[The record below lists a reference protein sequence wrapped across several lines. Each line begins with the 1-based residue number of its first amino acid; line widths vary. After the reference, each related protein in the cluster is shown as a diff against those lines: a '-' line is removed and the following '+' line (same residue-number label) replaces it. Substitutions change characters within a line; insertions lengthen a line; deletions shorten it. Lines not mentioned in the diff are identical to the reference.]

1 MATRWVLDTQTKGTG
16 ATMVPLERVLKKGSD
31 TVEGFRLPD
40 RKARTEAPEA
50 PRPHKFK
57 VVDVLSRQVLAEDV
71 DARGA
76 VSALSGVRSVVD
88 VDIYVWDLEDER
100 WRMLSFAQRR
110 TLWEHRDGAGANQ
123 SPRG

>member
-16 ATMVPLERVLKKGSD
+16 ATMVPLESVLKKGSD
-31 TVEGFRLPD
+31 TVEGFRLPE
-40 RKARTEAPEA
+40 RKAPSEGP
-50 PRPHKFK
+50 PSPQPYKFK

-76 VSALSGVRSVVD
+76 VAALSGVRSVVD
-88 VDIYVWDLEDER
+88 VNIYVWDGEGER

-110 TLWEHRDGAGANQ
+110 ALWEHRDRLDG
-123 SPRG
+123 

>member
-16 ATMVPLERVLKKGSD
+16 ATMVPLESVLKKGSD

-40 RKARTEAPEA
+40 RKAPREAPPA
-50 PRPHKFK
+50 RQPHRFK
-57 VVDVLSRQVLAEDV
+57 VVDVLSREVLAEDV

-76 VSALSGVRSVVD
+76 VAALSGIRSVVD
-88 VDIYVWDLEDER
+88 VNIHVWDPEDER

-110 TLWEHRDGAGANQ
+110 ALWEHRDGAEG
-123 SPRG
+123 